1 MRSKLNVLI
10 ISLLVSFSM
19 SAQQQVIDGVK
30 RSISDLSASANTYK
44 AALTRLKPAL
54 SHESTKDKA
63 ETWWLAGK
71 IAFSIY
77 DKLQHNKAVGN
88 KVDEKEMATY
98 LIQGYNYCKTALRLD
113 SIPELN
119 HDGSPKIDRKTGN
132 RVVKTKYSSDITSK
146 LLENMQHFASAGG
159 DLYNSGNWND
169 AWNAWEAYHEIAI
182 SSYARS
188 KKKVPADSLIGKM
201 RFYQGLASFQTSD
214 FLRAHQCFSDAR
226 IYGYKQKPVFDND
239 LNVLVRMGDTTEV
252 VNVAREAYQVHGAAD
267 IQYLRILINDHL
279 NKLQYEE
286 ATTLL
291 DKAIEKDPSNAEYY
305 NLKGVIIEQEKD
317 FEAALPIY
325 LKAIEA
331 DPYYPVGQY
340 DVGRCYYLRA
350 LEIIKKNPNLNR
362 STLNNKVNPVFRQA
376 LFYLENAYELNTN
389 DPDVIK
395 ILKDIYYRLGMGE
408 QLQELER

>member
-1 MRSKLNVLI
+1 MRYRLYFFSLI
-10 ISLLVSFSM
+10 SAFSLSM
-19 SAQQQVIDGVK
+19 VAQQQVIDGVK
-30 RSISDLSASANTYK
+30 RSISDLSASAATYK
-44 AALTRLKPAL
+44 SALTRLKPAL
-54 SHESTKDKA
+54 SHESTKEKA

-71 IAFSIY
+71 IAFDIY
-77 DKLQHNKAVGN
+77 DKMQHTKAVGN

-98 LIQGYNYCKTALRLD
+98 LTQGYNYCKTALRLD
-113 SIPELN
+113 SVPELN
-119 HDGSPKIDRKTGN
+119 HDGSPKVDRKT
-132 RVVKTKYSSDITSK
+132 RRPLVKTKYSADITAK
-146 LLENMQHFASAGG
+146 LLENLQHFASVGG
-159 DLYNSGNWND
+159 ELYNSGNWND

-182 SSYARS
+182 SAYARE
-188 KKKVPADSLIGKM
+188 KKKVPADTLVGKM
-201 RFYQGLASFQTSD
+201 RFYQGLAAFQSTD
-214 FLRAHQCFSDAR
+214 YLLAHQCFSDAR
-226 IYGYKQKPVFDND
+226 IYGYRQKAVFDND

-279 NKLQYEE
+279 NKLQYKD
-286 ATTLL
+286 ATSLL
-291 DKAIEKDPSNAEYY
+291 DQAIKKDPTNAEYY

-317 FEAALPIY
+317 FEAALPLY

-331 DPYYPVGQY
+331 DPYYAVGQY

-350 LEIIKKNPNLNR
+350 LELIKNNSNLSR
-362 STLNNKVNPVFRQA
+362 GTLNDKVNPVFQQA

>member
-1 MRSKLNVLI
+1 MRNRLFHLI
-10 ISLLVSFSM
+10 LLSLFALSSL
-19 SAQQQVIDGVK
+19 AQQQVVDGVK

-44 AALTRLKPAL
+44 AALSRLKPAL

-71 IAFSIY
+71 IAFDIY
-77 DKLQHNKAVGN
+77 DKMQHTKAVGN

-98 LIQGYNYCKTALRLD
+98 LTQGYNYCKSALRLD
-113 SIPELN
+113 SVPEFN
-119 HDGSPKIDRKTGN
+119 HDGTPKIDRKTGR
-132 RVVKTKYSSDITSK
+132 RVVKTKYSSDIAAK
-146 LLENMQHFASAGG
+146 LLENLQHFASAGG
-159 DLYNSGNWND
+159 DLYNSGNWPE
-169 AWNAWEAYHEIAI
+169 AWNAWEAYHDIAL
-182 SSYARS
+182 SAYARE
-188 KKKVPADSLIGKM
+188 KKKVPADTLIGKM

-214 FLRAHQCFSDAR
+214 FRHAHQCFSDAR
-226 IYGYKQKPVFDND
+226 IYGYKQKAVFDND

-279 NKLQYEE
+279 NKLQYKE
-286 ATTLL
+286 ATSLL
-291 DKAIEKDPSNAEYY
+291 DQAIKKDPSNAEYY

-317 FEAALPIY
+317 YEAALPIY

-350 LEIIKKNPNLNR
+350 LELIKKNPNLSR
-362 STLNNKVNPVFRQA
+362 SALNDKVNPVFQQA
-376 LFYLENAYELNTN
+376 LFYLENAYELNTA

>member
-1 MRSKLNVLI
+1 MRSKLKVL
-10 ISLLVSFSM
+10 LYFMLVSISM

-30 RSISDLSASANTYK
+30 RCISDLSASANTYK
-44 AALTRLKPAL
+44 AALSRLKPAL

-63 ETWWLAGK
+63 EAWWLAGK
-71 IAFSIY
+71 IAFAIY

-98 LIQGYNYCKTALRLD
+98 LTQGYSYCKSAMRLD
-113 SIPELN
+113 SVPELN
-119 HDGSPKIDRKTGN
+119 HDGTPKIDRKTGTPI
-132 RVVKTKYSSDITSK
+132 VKTKYSSDIATK
-146 LLENMQHFASAGG
+146 LLENLQHFASAGG
-159 DLYNSGNWND
+159 DLYNSGNWNE

-188 KKKVPADSLIGKM
+188 KKKVPADTLIGKM
-201 RFYQGLASFQTSD
+201 RFYQGLASFQTSN
-214 FLRAHQCFSDAR
+214 FLGAHQCFSDAR
-226 IYGYKQKPVFDND
+226 IYGYKQKAVFDND

-252 VNVAREAYQVHGAAD
+252 VNVAREAFQVHGAAD

-279 NKLQYEE
+279 NKLQYNE

-291 DKAIEKDPSNAEYY
+291 DTAIEKDPTNAEYY

-317 FEAALPIY
+317 YEAALPIY
-325 LKAIEA
+325 LQAIEA

-350 LEIIKKNPNLNR
+350 LELVKKTPSYNRTALND
-362 STLNNKVNPVFRQA
+362 KVSPVFQQA
-376 LFYLENAYELNTN
+376 LFYLENAYELNPN
-389 DPDVIK
+389 DPEVIK